1 METTCPGNANLL
13 LLPRSTIAV
22 ILHSHIIIIIIIKVV
37 GQRRRIRRSVD
48 VAVEES
54 MPFGPSE
61 GLFEALQG
69 VQRQSLQYAQ
79 VAPEVLALE
88 HLVR

>member
-1 METTCPGNANLL
+1 
-13 LLPRSTIAV
+13 
-22 ILHSHIIIIIIIKVV
+22 
-37 GQRRRIRRSVD
+37 
-48 VAVEES
+48 

-79 VAPEVLALE
+79 VAPEVLVLE
-88 HLVR
+88 HLPGQVNRVSLRGTVPNRDR